1 MTYRSFQELHSLL
14 EAELLAVQKEYQ
26 EEIIAK
32 KRRQRI
38 AHGRRQRKTWK
49 RYIPNGE
56 ITTTVRLAIALRFFA
71 GGSIY
76 DIAPLYGVGKDSAFL
91 SVWFVVEAV
100 HRTTSLD
107 MSFPQDHA
115 TQKMLARQFLRR
127 SQAAFDCCVGAVD
140 GILIWVLQPSPSC
153 CKESKCD
160 ATKFFCGRKHKF
172 GLNCQAV
179 ADCRGR
185 FLDMS
190 IRYPA
195 STSDCLAFE
204 SSFLFGQL
212 ERGLLAEGLCL
223 FGDNAYLN
231 SPFLATPYP
240 NVSGGYKDAYN
251 FFHSQ
256 LRIRVECAFGML
268 VQRWA
273 ILRSAIPSGVSL
285 RKTTALV
292 MALGKLHNF
301 CIDRTDTNIL
311 PSTEGDELDL
321 LSRDT
326 GSIPLEATNGNEG
339 GSTDDNLIPRQ
350 LIGGGDHF
358 EDIPRG
364 VREVRRRMYQDV
376 RLPRERLA
384 EDYVREN
391 NYQRPRPRGT
401 TS

>member
-1 MTYRSFQELHSLL
+1 M
-14 EAELLAVQKEYQ
+14 
-26 EEIIAK
+26 
-32 KRRQRI
+32 
-38 AHGRRQRKTWK
+38 
-49 RYIPNGE
+49 
-56 ITTTVRLAIALRFFA
+56 
-71 GGSIY
+71 
-76 DIAPLYGVGKDSAFL
+76 
-91 SVWFVVEAV
+91 
-100 HRTTSLD
+100 
-107 MSFPQDHA
+107 
-115 TQKMLARQFLRR
+115 
-127 SQAAFDCCVGAVD
+127 
-140 GILIWVLQPSPSC
+140 
-153 CKESKCD
+153 
-160 ATKFFCGRKHKF
+160 
-172 GLNCQAV
+172 
-179 ADCRGR
+179 
-185 FLDMS
+185 
-190 IRYPA
+190 
-195 STSDCLAFE
+195 
-204 SSFLFGQL
+204 
-212 ERGLLAEGLCL
+212 
-223 FGDNAYLN
+223 
-231 SPFLATPYP
+231 
-240 NVSGGYKDAYN
+240 
-251 FFHSQ
+251 
-256 LRIRVECAFGML
+256 ECAFGML